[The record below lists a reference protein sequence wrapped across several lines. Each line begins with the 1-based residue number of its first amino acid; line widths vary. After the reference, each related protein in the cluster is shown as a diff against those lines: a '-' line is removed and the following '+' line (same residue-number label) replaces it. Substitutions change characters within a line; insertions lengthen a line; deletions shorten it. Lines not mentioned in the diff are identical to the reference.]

1 MYNTVTVYIW
11 LKSLRLRRTNF
22 YWLESVMMDQ
32 AGAFACKWLLSRLEL
47 VCYNLVNGLKKNIRV
62 AWV

>member
-1 MYNTVTVYIW
+1 
-11 LKSLRLRRTNF
+11 
-22 YWLESVMMDQ
+22 MMDQ

-62 AWV
+62 TWV